1 MSADE
6 SAAPWGEREPQYLE
20 STSGWQQV
28 TDPVSG
34 SIYWWDP
41 RTDETSWQAPQ
52 EVLDAEA
59 GAESQQWDSAD
70 KGDEAE
76 DDWAGSRFGDWAEAI
91 DEASGET
98 YYYNIVTNET
108 AWECPAAGDG
118 DEPRRTEDL
127 GLDVDRGYGGDGGD
141 DEGYAHEMRE
151 LSRLTTLTGSSL
163 HLHGGRESTG
173 SSSADAAQ
181 ASRWGYARASRPML
195 VIWIA

>member
-70 KGDEAE
+70 KGGESDIGDCNV
-76 DDWAGSRFGDWAEAI
+76 DDMLLWA
-91 DEASGET
+91 
-98 YYYNIVTNET
+98 TN
-108 AWECPAAGDG
+108 
-118 DEPRRTEDL
+118 
-127 GLDVDRGYGGDGGD
+127 LDVNDFG
-141 DEGYAHEMRE
+141 
-151 LSRLTTLTGSSL
+151 
-163 HLHGGRESTG
+163 
-173 SSSADAAQ
+173 
-181 ASRWGYARASRPML
+181 
-195 VIWIA
+195 